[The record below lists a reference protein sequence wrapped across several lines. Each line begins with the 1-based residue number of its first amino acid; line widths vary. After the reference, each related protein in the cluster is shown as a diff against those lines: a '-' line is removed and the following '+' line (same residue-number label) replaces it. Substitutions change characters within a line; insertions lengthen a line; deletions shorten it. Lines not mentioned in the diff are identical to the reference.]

1 MRPFFQSFLIV
12 ASAAICIP
20 AGTAGAAAPASAE
33 SGFTAVVMPPPR
45 SVTVEGQGEVEAVP
59 DVAEVSAGVTARAE
73 TARQALDASNA
84 AMARVMSLLRAAA
97 VGERDIR
104 TSGLTV
110 SPVYERPDPNTPRN
124 VAGYEATNQI
134 TVTIRDL
141 NRLGTILDSAVTA
154 GSNRVEGIRFRI
166 ASPETLLDR
175 ARGQAFEDAK
185 RRAALY
191 AEAAGARLGK
201 VLRIT
206 EQTAHLPQP
215 RLLAAEAPAFSRTV
229 PVSPG
234 TQELR
239 VTISVQFGLE

>member
-1 MRPFFQSFLIV
+1 MRCSVPTVLIFASLALSFPADP
-12 ASAAICIP
+12 ASAADP
-20 AGTAGAAAPASAE
+20 AAG
-33 SGFTAVVMPPPR
+33 PPR
-45 SVTVEGQGEVEAVP
+45 TVTVEGEGEVEAVP
-59 DVAEVSAGVTARAE
+59 DVAEVSAGVTARADS
-73 TARQALDASNA
+73 ARQALDASNA

-110 SPVYERPDPNTPRN
+110 SPVYERPDRDSPQKI
-124 VAGYEATNQI
+124 AGYQATNQVTI
-134 TVTIRDL
+134 TIRDL

-166 ASPETLLDR
+166 ANTEELLDS
-175 ARGQAFEDAK
+175 ARGAAFRDAK
-185 RRAALY
+185 RRAVLY
-191 AEAAGARLGK
+191 AEAAGAKLGD

-206 EQTAHLPQP
+206 EQTAHMPQP
-215 RLLAAEAPAFSRTV
+215 RLLAADAATFSRAV

-239 VTISVQFGLE
+239 VSILVQFALE